1 MTGVMMAAVGAKT
14 AAAGGTLTF
23 DGEFSSSAATT
34 PITSAT
40 RTITGTGTL
49 LFNNLNFTDSATAIT
64 YSKNGG
70 AFTTVTE
77 GGTLAMSSGD
87 TLALRG
93 SVGVTPGATA
103 SVDLRNNSGSTLI
116 EAVTFTRL

>member
-23 DGEFSSSAATT
+23 DGTFSSSAATVT
-34 PITSAT
+34 ITSAT

-93 SVGVTPGATA
+93 SVGATPGATA
-103 SVDLRNNSGSTLI
+103 NVDLRDNSGSTLI